1 MDELVKLYLQGPQN
15 NGLYAPFPADTTI
28 RHMKL
33 DNGVLYLE
41 LSADL
46 TGMERTLSAACLVS
60 TMTQFE
66 AVDAVNLTCSGVS
79 NQGVLGQNLTM
90 GEFLSV
96 DDTAT
101 SDQTTVK
108 LYFPDASGR
117 YLEEETRQLAF
128 DSEGQIPGY
137 IVRQLLDGPAEQN
150 HGFIVPDGTKLNT
163 IWIRDGI
170 CTVDL
175 SLEFIRNLPET
186 HQQARMTVFSLV
198 NSLTELE
205 QVEAV
210 VLQSVGQSIRNYG
223 GMDLSQPLYRE
234 DLAIAQERDDRR
246 VDTTLYLSCGE
257 QNQLAAVPVMV
268 NRTTGRSLEAD
279 VLNALLAYEAANGYE
294 SPVSDGVMVAELNS
308 SNGLCRVTFNSA
320 FALCDADPKLAQKA
334 VQAVVCTLCALENVD
349 QVQISVSNTELTNVD
364 LSEPLSP
371 DASWYMD

>member
-1 MDELVKLYLQGPQN
+1 M
-15 NGLYAPFPADTTI
+15 
-28 RHMKL
+28 
-33 DNGVLYLE
+33 
-41 LSADL
+41 
-46 TGMERTLSAACLVS
+46 
-60 TMTQFE
+60 
-66 AVDAVNLTCSGVS
+66 
-79 NQGVLGQNLTM
+79 
-90 GEFLSV
+90 

-186 HQQARMTVFSLV
+186 HQQASMTVFSLV